1 MNRTKIANA
10 GQTCGSSS
18 QLETKNVQH
27 VPAQSCSGGIGALTA
42 MRGYGLYGLV
52 TSDSNVDGDCR
63 REIVERLHSGNGNVT
78 VIHGRR
84 LHSGNG
90 MVTHGRRLHSGSGS
104 GIRTDGQAII

>member
-1 MNRTKIANA
+1 MNRTIIANA

-27 VPAQSCSGGIGALTA
+27 VPAQSCSGAIGALTA

-63 REIVERLHSGNGNVT
+63 EIVERLLVWLLKSDSGLCGMCGRSESEVGVDSTVDVDVDVT
-78 VIHGRR
+78 GP
-84 LHSGNG
+84 
-90 MVTHGRRLHSGSGS
+90 
-104 GIRTDGQAII
+104 